1 MCHKI
6 NSFFPLSLLKLVGL
20 RHSGAKE
27 VVVEVVGED
36 VGAKSEE
43 KVETPVKIAAAAAT
57 TATTT
62 TTENRFNL
70 DIGTV
75 VCGCDAATVS
85 FTDLNP

>member
-1 MCHKI
+1 M
-6 NSFFPLSLLKLVGL
+6 GL

-43 KVETPVKIAAAAAT
+43 KVETPVKIAAAAT
-57 TATTT
+57 TATT